1 MNLKLNFQISIPHN
15 LDIIG
20 HNISLIDIKP
30 HFMTQDFHLKIDA
43 LSETEIVGRYGN
55 VSFFLSNEN
64 LKKGNCSLDFNEATA
79 VFTIDA
85 VFMLKSK
92 SKYTSL
98 VKNSD
103 TKWAFGG
110 IYIAK
115 GISSFGHDISV
126 SPERFDDLTA
136 PNNFSIIFGGSIKQ
150 FSYEIR
156 LKLSNGEEKVKTFH
170 PRYHL
175 LNTEVI

>member
-1 MNLKLNFQISIPHN
+1 
-15 LDIIG
+15 
-20 HNISLIDIKP
+20 
-30 HFMTQDFHLKIDA
+30 
-43 LSETEIVGRYGN
+43 
-55 VSFFLSNEN
+55 LSNEN

-85 VFMLKSK
+85 VFMLKVK
-92 SKYTSL
+92 SKFTSL
-98 VKNSD
+98 VKNPD

-110 IYIAK
+110 IYISK

-126 SPERFDDLTA
+126 SPDRFDDLTA
-136 PNNFSIIFGGSIKQ
+136 PNNFSIIFGVSIKQ
-150 FSYEIR
+150 FSYERR

-175 LNTEVI
+175 LNT